1 MRAEADAAL
10 VAFASQGRSVHHVP
24 AVKLQEFACA
34 SCGKVSV
41 LGISAGRPIVCPQCR
56 AVGASL
62 AS

>member
-34 SCGKVSV
+34 ACGKVSV
-41 LGISAGRPIVCPQCR
+41 LGIPAGHPVVCPRCR
-56 AVGASL
+56 AVVPL
-62 AS
+62 P